1 MFSMDTV
8 DFIRKQFIRNLVLV
22 QWYRS
27 FKKRGKSKNPRGIQK
42 FGQKWA
48 GGAALVVKLNTLYF
62 VKYYIEMQ

>member
-8 DFIRKQFIRNLVLV
+8 DFIRKQFITNLVLV